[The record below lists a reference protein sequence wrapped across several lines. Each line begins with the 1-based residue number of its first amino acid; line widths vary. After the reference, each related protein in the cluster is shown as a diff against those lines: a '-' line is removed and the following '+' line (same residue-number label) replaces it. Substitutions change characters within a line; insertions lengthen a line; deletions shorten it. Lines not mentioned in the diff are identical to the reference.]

1 MYEFAFASYVDH
13 TITFYTD
20 NRVNK
25 FSEDAFRRAVAS
37 LGKKGWQIVAVN
49 NGLYLQRAGLPNK
62 ASTRRGGTVAK
73 SSKSKQPPRR

>member
-25 FSEDAFRRAVAS
+25 FSEDAFRRAIAS
-37 LGKKGWQIVAVN
+37 LGKKGWQIVGVN
-49 NGLYLQRAGLPNK
+49 NGLYLQRAGLPNT
-62 ASTRRGGTVAK
+62 ASTGRQAGKRSKRT
-73 SSKSKQPPRR
+73 SKSASRQ